1 MEFIREYAIIHI
13 RDNFFFYLVLTLIL
27 TWNYFLLPETIPYY
41 IYSALAMLFGESALI
56 LLIANLV
63 FIFVLSLLFI
73 YPNKLLVEIQ
83 EFKKDKYRRRY
94 FWICQ
99 LISVVIIIFIR
110 QIYEVVIT
118 MVAL

>member
-13 RDNFFFYLVLTLIL
+13 RDNFFFYLVLTFIL

-41 IYSALAMLFGESALI
+41 IYSALTMLFGESALI

-73 YPNKLLVEIQ
+73 YPNKLLADIQ
-83 EFKKDKYRRRY
+83 NFKKYKHRRSY

-99 LISVVIIIFIR
+99 LISVVIVIFTR
-110 QIYEVVIT
+110 QAYETFIL
-118 MVAL
+118 MFY